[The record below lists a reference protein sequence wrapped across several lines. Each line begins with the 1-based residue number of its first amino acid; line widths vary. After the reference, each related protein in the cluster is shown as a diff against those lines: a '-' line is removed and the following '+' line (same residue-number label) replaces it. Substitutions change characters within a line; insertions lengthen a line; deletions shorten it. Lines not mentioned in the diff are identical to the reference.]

1 MDFSNFSQPTLQ
13 AIEAAAAFCKQR
25 AASHVDLPGILAG
38 MCRVDSQLVR
48 DVLESNGYDLNASM
62 QQVAQA
68 MTASDGTS
76 RDGRVYFAPDVEQ
89 VFAKVAGMPSVGIDA
104 LLNAMIAHSPQFA
117 SLLVPDPN
125 RRAEPSAVPCA
136 TRDTEQ
142 DDRRTGPTVR
152 QYCTNMLALAAQGKI
167 HHAIG
172 RD

>member
-68 MTASDGTS
+68 MTASDGSS
-76 RDGRVYFAPDVEQ
+76 RDGRVYFAPDV
-89 VFAKVAGMPSVGIDA
+89 
-104 LLNAMIAHSPQFA
+104 
-117 SLLVPDPN
+117 
-125 RRAEPSAVPCA
+125 
-136 TRDTEQ
+136 
-142 DDRRTGPTVR
+142 
-152 QYCTNMLALAAQGKI
+152 
-167 HHAIG
+167 
-172 RD
+172 